1 MLSQTTMQNKHVAD
15 PLFECIFIPSVVDGF
30 PSFSPAIEGDGFRSD
45 FYENIASSEESNF
58 WFIGR
63 NRFILWALK
72 KYVPS
77 FETFLEIGC
86 GTGYVL
92 SGVGRTFP
100 KARLYGSE
108 LFSAGLPFASKRLPQ
123 ATFMQ
128 MDARKLPFTQQLD
141 VIGAFDVLEH
151 IEQDVEVLHQ
161 VHKSLKPNG
170 TLIIT
175 VPQHRWLWS
184 GYDDYACHVRRYE
197 RRDLHAKVEDAGF
210 SIMRSTSFVS
220 SLLPA
225 MMAARLVSKGKLSKD
240 YTAGDDLKMNP
251 ALNSLFK
258 QFLLG
263 ELAAVRSGINLPV
276 GGSRLLVARKR

>member
-1 MLSQTTMQNKHVAD
+1 MHNKYISD
-15 PLFECIFIPSVVDGF
+15 PLFKRITIPSFINGF
-30 PSFSPAIEGDGFRSD
+30 PSFSSATEGDGFKSD
-45 FYENIASSEESNF
+45 FYENIASSEEGNF

-72 KYVPS
+72 KYAPTL
-77 FETFLEIGC
+77 ETFLEIGC

-92 SGVGRTFP
+92 SGVGGAFP
-100 KARLYGSE
+100 NARLYGSE
-108 LFSAGLPFASKRLPQ
+108 LFSAGLPFASKRLPR

-128 MDARKLPFTQQLD
+128 MDARNLPFTQQLD

-151 IEQDVEVLHQ
+151 IEQDVDVLNQ

-175 VPQHRWLWS
+175 VPQHQWLWS
-184 GYDDYACHVRRYE
+184 GYDDYSCHVRRYE
-197 RRDLHAKVEDAGF
+197 RRDLHAKVESAGF
-210 SIMRSTSFVS
+210 SILRSTSFVS

-225 MMAARLVSKGKLSKD
+225 MMAARLMSKEKLSKGYD
-240 YTAGDDLKMNP
+240 AGDDLKINP
-251 ALNSLFK
+251 TLNSLFK
-258 QFLLG
+258 QFLSA
-263 ELAAVRSGINLPV
+263 ELAAVRAGINLPV